1 MTMKILGAI
10 LVVLSC
16 GSVGFRI
23 AANHRAEEKAL
34 RNLIGILDFM
44 ECELRF
50 RLTPLPMICR
60 RVAAEFPSVP
70 GGFFGALASEMETQI
85 SPDMETCVTN
95 ALELQKHLPAIT
107 RNTIAIF
114 GKTAG
119 RFDLEGQLKGIDA
132 ARNECK
138 RNLDMLG
145 ADRDSRLRSYQTLGL
160 CAGASLA
167 ILLI

>member
-1 MTMKILGAI
+1 MTFKILGVI
-10 LVVLSC
+10 LVIASC

-34 RNLIGILDFM
+34 RNLIAILDFM

-50 RLTPLPMICR
+50 RLTPLPTLFQ
-60 RVAAEFPSVP
+60 RVGSEFTCIP
-70 GGFFGALASEMETQI
+70 GSFFTALATDMDKQI
-85 SPDMETCVTN
+85 SPDLEVCIAN
-95 ALELQKHLPAIT
+95 ALRTQKALPEIT
-107 RNTIAIF
+107 RKAIEIF

-119 RFDLEGQLKGIDA
+119 RFDLEGQIKGLHA

-138 RNLDMLG
+138 RNLEILG
-145 ADRDSRLRSYQTLGL
+145 ANRETRLRSYQTLGL